1 MKDIKHDPNRVGDLA
16 EHYAITIKLIDVK
29 SYKDGRLSAK
39 TPLQKELKVQY
50 LHYNSESRKC
60 RFVNHRI

>member
-1 MKDIKHDPNRVGDLA
+1 MKHIKHDPNRVGDLA
-16 EHYAITIKLIDVK
+16 EHYAIT
-29 SYKDGRLSAK
+29 K